1 MSRALLEYFN
11 FSVEPFGVTPDPAFL
26 FLSPTHREALASM
39 LHGVRSGRGFTSLI
53 AQPGMGKTTLLFALL
68 RNLEGTARVA
78 FLFQTLC
85 GPREFLRALLD
96 DLGVEDEGTD
106 ITKMHSKLNQ
116 FLLRESLQG
125 RQLVVIIDEAQ
136 NLDAQVLEVV
146 RMLSN
151 FETANRKLMHVVL
164 AGQPELAE
172 KLASEKLAQ
181 LRQRISIVARLSPLN
196 SWQTREYIE
205 HRLRI
210 AGFASGE
217 PLFTKE
223 ACAKIADHS
232 RGIPR
237 NINNL
242 CFNAL
247 SLCCGLKCRTVQASM
262 VQETIDDLDIRTLLP
277 AALKTMNQAVEHR
290 GQRVLAR
297 LREKVGTASKFVL
310 SALIPSFEG
319 KARPAIE
326 TRRMRTLWE
335 IASTGLRQAA
345 SDGAGKSF
353 QSNALLLGKT
363 KKEGEQGPARNSMA
377 SYSRTIPQ
385 WKSAETARETPF
397 PEFEFRAEPDQFFT
411 SISRMHPGQLDAAS
425 LADIQVWDPQ
435 LKDPRNVALAQVL
448 KILMELQALQENHP
462 VPDRNPARSELAP
475 QRVK

>member
-232 RGIPR
+232 R
-237 NINNL
+237 
-242 CFNAL
+242 
-247 SLCCGLKCRTVQASM
+247 
-262 VQETIDDLDIRTLLP
+262 
-277 AALKTMNQAVEHR
+277 
-290 GQRVLAR
+290 
-297 LREKVGTASKFVL
+297 
-310 SALIPSFEG
+310 
-319 KARPAIE
+319 
-326 TRRMRTLWE
+326 
-335 IASTGLRQAA
+335 
-345 SDGAGKSF
+345 
-353 QSNALLLGKT
+353 
-363 KKEGEQGPARNSMA
+363 
-377 SYSRTIPQ
+377 
-385 WKSAETARETPF
+385 
-397 PEFEFRAEPDQFFT
+397 
-411 SISRMHPGQLDAAS
+411 
-425 LADIQVWDPQ
+425 
-435 LKDPRNVALAQVL
+435 
-448 KILMELQALQENHP
+448 
-462 VPDRNPARSELAP
+462 
-475 QRVK
+475 